1 MRSAPAGSCSGPS
14 GRRSGVRLLAPALL
28 LLAGAAVARAST
40 GAEAGGAWSQAEVI
54 AAFDAQLAAIAESD
68 EFLAQSYQE
77 RATELQRRVRAA
89 YKLMRSG
96 WAPLW
101 VDPERR
107 AAVAQRRALVQ
118 RALSRT
124 GRELAL
130 LRAEITAAARAR
142 TYLEE
147 AREAAAAA
155 VTAPA
160 PAPGSLHRPV
170 APGTVV
176 QRFGP
181 YVHATGARLAQ
192 RGIEL
197 DSAAGAPVHA
207 VAPGVVR
214 WAGPVRGLGQAVIVA
229 HDGFLSVIGRLADVT
244 TQRGAQVARG
254 DQLGLALGER
264 VHLQVRLDV
273 GGGGHPVDPE
283 PLLE

>member
-1 MRSAPAGSCSGPS
+1 MRSA
-14 GRRSGVRLLAPALL
+14 RLLALALL
-28 LLAGAAVARAST
+28 LLAGAALARAST
-40 GAEAGGAWSQAEVI
+40 DPGALGQADVV

-68 EFLAQSYQE
+68 ELLAESYQE
-77 RATELQRRVRAA
+77 RAIQLERRVRAA
-89 YKLMRSG
+89 YKLMRGG

-101 VDPERR
+101 VEPERR

-118 RALSRT
+118 RALSST

-147 AREAAAAA
+147 AREAAAASVA
-155 VTAPA
+155 APA
-160 PAPGSLHRPV
+160 PALASLHRPV

-181 YVHATGARLAQ
+181 YVHGTGARVAQ
-192 RGIEL
+192 RGLEL
-197 DSAAGAPVHA
+197 ASAAGAPVHA

-229 HDGFLSVIGRLADVT
+229 HNGFLSVLGRLSDVT
-244 TQRGAQVARG
+244 TQRGAHLARG
-254 DQLGLALGER
+254 DQLGRAGGER
-264 VHLQVRLDV
+264 VHLEIRLDV

>member
-1 MRSAPAGSCSGPS
+1 MRRP
-14 GRRSGVRLLAPALL
+14 RLLALALL
-28 LLAGAAVARAST
+28 AALAGAALARAST
-40 GAEAGGAWSQAEVI
+40 GGVGQADVV

-68 EFLAQSYQE
+68 ELSAQNYQE
-77 RATELQRRVRAA
+77 RAVELERRVRAA
-89 YKLMRSG
+89 YKLLRSG

-142 TYLEE
+142 SYLEE
-147 AREAAAAA
+147 ARDAAAGAMA
-155 VTAPA
+155 APA
-160 PAPGSLHRPV
+160 PAPASLHRPV

-181 YVHATGARLAQ
+181 YVHGTGARLAQ

-197 DSAAGAPVHA
+197 AGAAGAPVHA

-214 WAGPVRGLGQAVIVA
+214 WAGPVRGLGQGVIVA
-229 HDGFLSVIGRLADVT
+229 HDGFLSVLARLSDVT
-244 TQRGAQVARG
+244 TQRGADVGRG
-254 DQLGLALGER
+254 DLLGHAMGER
-264 VHLQVRLDV
+264 VHFEIRLAA